1 MEAVSSVILCG
12 GHSRRMGRDKASL
25 PRDKEGRLQ
34 PLCDV
39 CRKTAL
45 SLPEDHLSAGKC
57 KLIKAVASLNIT
69 TIPAL
74 EMPGGI
80 DGICNANTP
89 AQWMA
94 AKAQQRRM
102 QEQDENR

>member
-12 GHSRRMGRDKASL
+12 GHSRRMS
-25 PRDKEGRLQ
+25 RDKEGQLQ
-34 PLCDV
+34 PLCGV

-45 SLPEDHLSAGKC
+45 SGLEDHLSAGKC

-74 EMPGGI
+74 ELPGGI

-94 AKAQQRRM
+94 AKAQRRRM
-102 QEQDENR
+102 REQDENR